1 VIGKPL
7 VEVIYKKLSYQIV
20 GAAIEVHR
28 SLGSGFLEN
37 VYQTSLAHEFELQEI
52 PFEAQKRLTMKYK
65 DIVAG
70 DYIADFVVEK
80 KIIVE
85 IKAVSNLNSSHQ
97 AQALNYLAATGYKL
111 AILLNFGAT
120 SLQQRR
126 VVR

>member
-1 VIGKPL
+1 MTEIL
-7 VEVIYKKLSYQIV
+7 FKKLSYQVV
-20 GAAIEVHR
+20 GAAMEVHR
-28 SLGSGFLEN
+28 LLGSGFLEA
-37 VYQTSLAHEFELQEI
+37 VYQSALAREFKLLDI
-52 PFEAQKRLTMKYK
+52 PFEQQKRLTVKYK
-65 DIVAG
+65 DVIVG
-70 DYIADFVVEK
+70 EYIADFLIDE

-97 AQALNYLAATGYKL
+97 AQALNYLVATGYQL

>member
-1 VIGKPL
+1 MTEILFKG
-7 VEVIYKKLSYQIV
+7 LSFKVV
-20 GAAIEVHR
+20 GAAMEVHR
-28 SLGSGFLEN
+28 LLGPGFLES
-37 VYQTSLAHEFELQEI
+37 VYQSSLEHEFELQGI
-52 PFEAQKRLTMKYK
+52 TFKQQKRLTVKYK
-65 DIVAG
+65 DIVVG
-70 DYIADFVVEK
+70 DYIADFVIDE